1 MKSSLGLRFS
11 AKLLFQ
17 YRVGGSKRSKFRI
30 CEERIITLRSKSAIG
45 AIREAKK
52 IAKNSQACYVNDD
65 GNKIFVE
72 FVGLLDFMEIGIES
86 DENEVW
92 YEIKTILRPMERKNK
107 IIPPDE
113 KLLTRKI
120 NKAGGN

>member
-1 MKSSLGLRFS
+1 MKSSLDSRFS

-17 YRVGGSKRSKFRI
+17 YRIGGPKQSKFRI
-30 CEERIITLRSKSAIG
+30 CEERIVTLRNKSAAG

-52 IAKNSQACYVNDD
+52 IAKNSQSCYLNDD
-65 GNKIFVE
+65 GNKVFIE
-72 FVGLLDFMEIGIES
+72 FVGLLDFMELGVES

-92 YEIKTILRPMERKNK
+92 YEIKTMLRPMERKNK

-113 KLLTRKI
+113 KLLIQK
-120 NKAGGN
+120 